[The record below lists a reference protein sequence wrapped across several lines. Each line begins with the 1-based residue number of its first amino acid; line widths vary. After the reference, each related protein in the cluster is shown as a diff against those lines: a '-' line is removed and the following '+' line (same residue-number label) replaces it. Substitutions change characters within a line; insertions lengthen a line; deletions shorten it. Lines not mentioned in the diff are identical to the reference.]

1 MIPTLRELERRTA
14 KQQRDDEDDRRYATS
29 LANDDEDEGTP
40 ASVGLS
46 VIRARDVPIALIF
59 RRGPTKQVR
68 MVRWDMRRDDFLR
81 GQWLAG
87 RVYPYASEISPDGT
101 YVDYQGMRRGT
112 TWRAI
117 TKLPYFTPLAVWGA
131 TGWESSTEDPL
142 PSWLPY
148 EAVHRM
154 WPRGGAPRDGFE
166 PTEDAAPFRLRSVH
180 RTVDGMELQRR
191 DAIPVLDGYASWTDR
206 HSFVYQV
213 FDRRSEAAF
222 DLGTADWAEWH
233 PSGDVAIARDGMIS
247 RIPITRRALGEA
259 RVIADFTGETFEKM
273 PPPPDAT
280 RW

>member
-1 MIPTLRELERRTA
+1 MLRELERRTA

-117 TKLPYFTPLAVWGA
+117 TKLPYLITARSIL
-131 TGWESSTEDPL
+131 SSSSAASASWALFRISIRL
-142 PSWLPY
+142 PSWPIS
-148 EAVHRM
+148 RTQ
-154 WPRGGAPRDGFE
+154 E
-166 PTEDAAPFRLRSVH
+166 PSSSPVARAAPLRKMRLTWPLKNS
-180 RTVDGMELQRR
+180 
-191 DAIPVLDGYASWTDR
+191 
-206 HSFVYQV
+206 
-213 FDRRSEAAF
+213 
-222 DLGTADWAEWH
+222 
-233 PSGDVAIARDGMIS
+233 
-247 RIPITRRALGEA
+247 
-259 RVIADFTGETFEKM
+259 
-273 PPPPDAT
+273 
-280 RW
+280 